1 MAEKE
6 AITSEEFS
14 QPLPLPMD
22 TVFYTKTPAER
33 RLMYDYVI
41 EASQSLAP
49 KEGNFLQDPDLVRD
63 DVAALKGL
71 CL

>member
-1 MAEKE
+1 
-6 AITSEEFS
+6 
-14 QPLPLPMD
+14 MD